1 MTYTSKTYIFLHL
14 YIYFTL
20 TISSDEVVLTK
31 RRVSDP
37 DTFSTSSALADVSAV
52 VAVVAVAALVT
63 LFSTTLRRS
72 LGAAV
77 LVEGLLVSG

>member
-1 MTYTSKTYIFLHL
+1 M
-14 YIYFTL
+14 
-20 TISSDEVVLTK
+20 LTK

-52 VAVVAVAALVT
+52 VAVVAVAALVM
-63 LFSTTLRRS
+63 LGAFSTTLRRS